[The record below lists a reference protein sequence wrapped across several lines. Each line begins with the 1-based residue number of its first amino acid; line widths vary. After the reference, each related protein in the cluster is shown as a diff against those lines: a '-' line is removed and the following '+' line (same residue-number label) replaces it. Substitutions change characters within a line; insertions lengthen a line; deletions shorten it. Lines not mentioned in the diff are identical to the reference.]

1 MTVRRIRTKKTDR
14 FNSLPSR
21 LCKPSPFEAPKPSPD
36 TRPPK
41 PSPIQRVHQPVHRPR
56 LISTS
61 PAEASF
67 RTPSSLKAWSP
78 SPLSLQGG
86 RPSPIK
92 AEAFPLML
100 CRAGRVLRTCK
111 GRRALRRLQRRGT
124 QNGKGLGSGQR
135 FWRERL
141 VLGGFEGRVPWRKRI
156 KVWVFD

>member
-1 MTVRRIRTKKTDR
+1 MTVRRIRTKETDR

-21 LCKPSPFEAPKPSPD
+21 LCKPSPFKAPKPPD

-41 PSPIQRVHQPVHRPR
+41 PPPIQRVHQPVHRPR

-67 RTPSSLKAWSP
+67 RTPSSLKAWNP

-92 AEAFPLML
+92 AEAFPPHALP
-100 CRAGRVLRTCK
+100 GGK
-111 GRRALRRLQRRGT
+111 GASDLQGT
-124 QNGKGLGSGQR
+124 VGIASPTATRQPEWRGLGSGQR
-135 FWRERL
+135 FWRER
-141 VLGGFEGRVPWRKRI
+141 
-156 KVWVFD
+156 